1 MKVAIITAN
10 TQEYKDKVES
20 TAGAVIQRMV
30 EQISFQTVFNQTLPQ
45 DRAILTTVM
54 NRLIDGHLVDLIITT
69 GGTGVRE
76 EDCVPE
82 ATLDAVDR
90 LLPGIPEAV
99 RAYNIRYSKRNLL
112 DRSVA
117 GMRKKTLI
125 VNLPDTAKVAKE
137 SLEYIL
143 PELVHV
149 VETMG
154 LTN

>member
-69 GGTGVRE
+69 GGTGARE

-149 VETMG
+149 VETMS